1 MRKLSLAAAS
11 PLASKMWVVHRY
23 ACPWLYTYDIFYITN
38 IVSQTGHAVQHGDG
52 GHRDARH
59 TFVIG
64 EGARA
69 CMLVHQKA
77 HPREMTYVSFAQ
89 YITATSS
96 SF

>member
-1 MRKLSLAAAS
+1 MRKLSLAVAS
-11 PLASKMWVVHRY
+11 PLASKMWEVHRY

-64 EGARA
+64 EGNSASCGGQTNVSDA
-69 CMLVHQKA
+69 FAAALWAVDFLSMGMLL
-77 HPREMTYVSFAQ
+77 
-89 YITATSS
+89 
-96 SF
+96 